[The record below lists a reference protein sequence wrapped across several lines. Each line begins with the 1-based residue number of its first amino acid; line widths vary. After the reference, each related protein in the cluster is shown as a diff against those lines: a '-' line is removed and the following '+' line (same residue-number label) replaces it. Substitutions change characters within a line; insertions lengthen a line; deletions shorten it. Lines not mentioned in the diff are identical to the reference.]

1 MSRKERRA
9 KARSEKI
16 ENLYRPVKANHWV
29 LIAIAVAAAIIVIV
43 TQAIRFGGN

>member
-16 ENLYRPVKANHWV
+16 KNLYRPVKANNWV
-29 LIAIAVAAAIIVIV
+29 LIAIAIAAVVIVIA
-43 TQAIRFGGN
+43 TQIIRLGD